1 MKVCRLSM
9 LSLATVLLPLFSSLC
24 LLTACPAP
32 GPGGAAPADAADLV
46 LQGGKIATL
55 DADQPEVTALAIK
68 DERIVAL
75 GSDEEIAG
83 RIGPDTRVLDLA
95 GRRAIPGFIEG
106 HGHFLGLGQ
115 ARMQLD
121 LMPVKN
127 WDEVVAL
134 VAEAVA
140 KAQPG
145 EWIEGRGW
153 HQDKW
158 DGVPQPNVQGLPLHD
173 SLSAVSPDNPVAL
186 RHASGHASFANAKA
200 MELGGV
206 TRDTPDPD
214 GGEILRDAEGNP
226 TGAFRETAQGL
237 VARRTPPTEEEMRRM
252 VALAAEDALA
262 NGVTSFQDAGTP
274 VTGVDL
280 LKTVAEEGGLPL
292 RLWVM
297 IRDSNDNIRAALDR
311 YPARDLANHY
321 LSVGGIKHSIDGALG
336 SHGAWLLEPYTDL
349 ATSTGLNTTPVATI
363 QESAQLAADHGFQ
376 LCVHAIGDRAN
387 RETLDIFE
395 RTFAN
400 LPDGKEGAALRWRVE
415 HAQHLNPAEIPR
427 FAALGAIASMQAVH
441 CTSDGPWVPTRI
453 GDQRA
458 EEGAYVWRKLIEA
471 GAVVTNGT
479 DVPVEAIS
487 PIASYHAAITRLM
500 NNGEVFYGDQVMTR
514 EEALRS
520 YTWNAAYA
528 AFEEGDKGS
537 LEVGKLGDVT
547 VLDRDILEVPA
558 AEIPDTQIDY
568 TIVGGH
574 VRYERAAP

>member
-1 MKVCRLSM
+1 MIGIRALRP
-9 LSLATVLLPLFSSLC
+9 AVLLPRALTALLPLL
-24 LLTACPAP
+24 LLTACP
-32 GPGGAAPADAADLV
+32 PADRGTGPEGIADLV
-46 LQGGKIATL
+46 LRGGKIATL
-55 DADQPEVTALAIK
+55 DAAQPEVEALAIHR
-68 DERIVAL
+68 ERIVAM
-75 GSDEEIAG
+75 GSAADVEG
-83 RIGPDTRVLDLA
+83 WIGPETRVIELE

-121 LMPVKN
+121 LMAVES
-127 WDEVVAL
+127 WQEVVDL
-134 VAEAVA
+134 VAGAVA
-140 KAQPG
+140 QAEPG

-158 DGVPQPNVQGLPLHD
+158 KTVPEPNVQALPLHA
-173 SLSAVSPDNPVAL
+173 SLSAVSPDNPVVL
-186 RHASGHASFANAKA
+186 RHASGHASFANARA
-200 MELGGV
+200 MELGEV
-206 TRDTPDPD
+206 TRNTPDPD
-214 GGEILRDAEGNP
+214 GGEILRDASGEP
-226 TGAFRETAQGL
+226 TGAFRETAQRL
-237 VARRTPPTEEEMRRM
+237 VARTSPPTEEEMGRM
-252 VALAAEDALA
+252 VELAAENALA
-262 NGVTSFQDAGTP
+262 HGVTSFQDAGTP
-274 VTGVDL
+274 VHEVDFL
-280 LKTVAEEGGLPL
+280 RRVAEEEGLPL

-321 LSVGGIKHSIDGALG
+321 LSVGGLKHSIDGALG
-336 SHGAWLLEPYTDL
+336 SHGAWLLEPYADL
-349 ATSTGLNTTPVATI
+349 PSSTGLNTTPVDTI
-363 QESAQLAADHGFQ
+363 EESARIALEHGFQ

-395 RTFAN
+395 RAFSTLAEEGK
-400 LPDGKEGAALRWRVE
+400 DGSALRWRVE

-453 GDQRA
+453 GDQRS
-458 EEGAYVWRKLIEA
+458 EEGAYVWRKLMEA

-487 PIASYHAAITRLM
+487 PIASFHSSVTRLM

-520 YTWNAAYA
+520 YTWNAAYS
-528 AFEEGDKGS
+528 AFEEHLKGS

-547 VLDRDILEVPA
+547 VLSRDILTVPA
-558 AEIPDTQIDY
+558 EEIPGTEVDY
-568 TIVGGH
+568 TIVGGQ
-574 VRYERAAP
+574 VRYERL